1 MWEKLPFKTYHS
13 PNQRVFVY
21 FSGMGRQKPP
31 QGGFLLATIILANKY
46 VNVILL

>member
-13 PNQRVFVY
+13 PNQRLFVY

-31 QGGFLLATIILANKY
+31 QGGFLLTLYINML
-46 VNVILL
+46 